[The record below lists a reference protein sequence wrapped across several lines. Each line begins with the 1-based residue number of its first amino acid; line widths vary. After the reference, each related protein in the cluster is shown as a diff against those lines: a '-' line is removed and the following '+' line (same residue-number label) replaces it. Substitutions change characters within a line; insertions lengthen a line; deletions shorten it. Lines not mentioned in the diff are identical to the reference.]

1 MLSALVLYMALNRT
15 VEILVREDP
24 GNSSL
29 IIGRESVEL
38 KTELKSKCS
47 LMFALIFKRQDNYFQ
62 RESYFE
68 F

>member
-29 IIGRESVEL
+29 SIGREAVEL
-38 KTELKSKCS
+38 KTELKIK
-47 LMFALIFKRQDNYFQ
+47 MFIDVCTYF
-62 RESYFE
+62 
-68 F
+68 